1 MAEAEAPKKESAAPA
16 AAAAPAAGGAAPA
29 AAGGKPAAGTK
40 GGPKKKVR
48 KGVTRGVAHIKA
60 TFNNTMV
67 TITDTNGETISW
79 ASAGT
84 VGFKG
89 ARKSTPFAAG
99 RAAEKAANE
108 ARKHGMMEVEVKVKG
123 PGSGREQAILNVQN
137 AGLKITGI
145 EDVTPLPHNGC
156 RPPKKRRV

>member
-1 MAEAEAPKKESAAPA
+1 MAEQAKT
-16 AAAAPAAGGAAPA
+16 AGAKA
-29 AAGGKPAAGTK
+29 
-40 GGPKKKVR
+40 GPKKKVR

-67 TITDTNGETISW
+67 TITDLNGETISW

-99 RAAEKAANE
+99 RGAGKNAAQG
-108 ARKHGMMEVEVKVKG
+108 RQPRRQGIGMKG
-123 PGSGREQAILNVQN
+123 EGPAGGREPGVINLS
-137 AGLKITGI
+137 
-145 EDVTPLPHNGC
+145 
-156 RPPKKRRV
+156 

>member
-1 MAEAEAPKKESAAPA
+1 MAEPAKGAGAKA
-16 AAAAPAAGGAAPA
+16 AA
-29 AAGGKPAAGTK
+29 
-40 GGPKKKVR
+40 KKKIR
-48 KGVTRGVAHIKA
+48 KGVTRGIAHVKA

-99 RAAEKAANE
+99 RAAENAAQT
-108 ARKHGMMEVEVKVKG
+108 ARKSGMLEVEVKVKETG
-123 PGSGREQAILNVQN
+123 AGREQAIIQLQH

-156 RPPKKRRV
+156 RPPNKRRV